1 MCQNRPREKK
11 CAENF
16 FQLYFLTYFF
26 TCVVEYPKSQPHK
39 LHISSFSLFF
49 TKNPLLVI
57 LGFLTAYELVRR
69 SKKYGTYEHVDGYL
83 QEETAKN
90 EERIVENNIQM
101 MKVNDT
107 LEQDMVENIT
117 PLIPRAHGDPT
128 YAPVADKKHNASEA
142 NGNTML
148 DI

>member
-1 MCQNRPREKK
+1 MVVPIGLSMPKP
-11 CAENF
+11 
-16 FQLYFLTYFF
+16 FF
-26 TCVVEYPKSQPHK
+26 TTCYGFVRLSMLLARSIFFV
-39 LHISSFSLFF
+39 SL
-49 TKNPLLVI
+49 LCI
-57 LGFLTAYELVRR
+57 LCECGHRFCQDN
-69 SKKYGTYEHVDGYL
+69 EHVDGYL